1 LGILSW
7 TEDTRNSI
15 AQVLAS
21 TQKKL
26 LLCSPFLSRQGL
38 DFVSENLPE
47 PVGEVEIWTR
57 LEMRDWITG
66 ASDPEAL
73 ADFWDEQAAERS
85 VVVRTS
91 AKLHAKL
98 FLGDGGMAAAG
109 SANLTF
115 GGLSR
120 NVEIVRLVSGSEVQQ
135 IREYVTRVRPLLAQT
150 ERHYLESFLA
160 ECELKKKDQLALV
173 EIIKEYSP
181 PPAGPGP
188 LLRIEA
194 LEQFCAEHPAFL
206 TQKALDISTGQD
218 KTNRTG
224 HIHQAFFAAQR
235 FFQENPHF
243 LGLMSKVKLDADF
256 DPSTIQG
263 FVDAWKGFLDSHLD
277 EVGDAPTYPYAFAS
291 LKSHLTDAFGGTR
304 TGGGGWNPP
313 FRIVWP
319 IVARIMQG

>member
-1 LGILSW
+1 LGIVSW
-7 TEDTRNSI
+7 TEDTRDSI
-15 AQVLAS
+15 AQVLSS
-21 TQKKL
+21 TQEKL

-47 PVGEVEIWTR
+47 PVSEVEIWTK

-66 ASDPEAL
+66 ASDAEAL

-120 NVEIVRLVSGSEVQQ
+120 NVEILRLVSGSEVKQ
-135 IREYVTRVRPLLAQT
+135 IQEYVTRVRPLLAQT
-150 ERHYLESFLA
+150 ERDHLEHFLA
-160 ECELKKKDQLALV
+160 ECKLKKKDQLALV
-173 EIIKEYSP
+173 AIIKEYSAA
-181 PPAGPGP
+181 PAGPGP
-188 LLRIEA
+188 LLIVEA
-194 LEQFCAEHPAFL
+194 LEQFCAAHPAFL
-206 TQKALDISTGQD
+206 TDRALAISTGQD

-235 FFQENPHF
+235 FFQEYPGF
-243 LGLMSKVKLDADF
+243 LGLMAEVGLDADF
-256 DPSTIQG
+256 DPSTVPG
-263 FVDAWKGFLDSHLD
+263 FVEAWEVFLDSHPN

-291 LKSHLTDAFGGTR
+291 LKRHLTDAFGGTR

-319 IVARIMQG
+319 IVARMMQP